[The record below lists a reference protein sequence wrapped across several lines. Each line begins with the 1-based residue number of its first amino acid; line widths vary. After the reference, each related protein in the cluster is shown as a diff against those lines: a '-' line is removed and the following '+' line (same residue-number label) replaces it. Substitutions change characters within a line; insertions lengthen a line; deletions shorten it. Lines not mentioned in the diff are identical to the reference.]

1 MFFDFLCKYS
11 KNFWNMQAFHPRF
24 CKKTPSK
31 KVEGTPVAD
40 VPPPLRVIDQVSTA
54 LADDDLLTVVDVDAS
69 GQIVAVEL
77 LAHEVVVNVVLGLGS
92 LNLLNTGALLK

>member
-1 MFFDFLCKYS
+1 MISYANIAKIFGICKLFAQDS
-11 KNFWNMQAFHPRF
+11 A
-24 CKKTPSK
+24 KKHHQK

-40 VPPPLRVIDQVSTA
+40 VPPPLRVIDQLSTA
-54 LADDDLLTVVDVDAS
+54 LADNDLLTVVDVDAS

-92 LNLLNTGALLK
+92 LNLLDTGALLK